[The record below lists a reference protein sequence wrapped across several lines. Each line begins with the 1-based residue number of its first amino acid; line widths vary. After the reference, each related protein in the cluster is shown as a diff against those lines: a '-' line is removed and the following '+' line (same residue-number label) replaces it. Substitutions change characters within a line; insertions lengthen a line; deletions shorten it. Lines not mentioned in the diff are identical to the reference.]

1 MTKKEIGLGRLEKSL
16 QELEALVEHLESG
29 ELPLEKALAEFERGM
44 KITKEC
50 QAVLKDAEQKI
61 QILLKQD
68 EQAAPEPFEAG
79 DEDVD

>member
-68 EQAAPEPFEAG
+68 AAPEPFEAG